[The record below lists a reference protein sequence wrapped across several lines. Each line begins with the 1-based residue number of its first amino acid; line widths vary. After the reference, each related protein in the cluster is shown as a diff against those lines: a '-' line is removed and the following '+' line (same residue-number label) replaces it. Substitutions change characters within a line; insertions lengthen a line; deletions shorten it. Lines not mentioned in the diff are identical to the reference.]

1 MKITKKMV
9 EYWYGNYIL
18 PNDVI
23 KDIVDL
29 ANEDYNVKFNEW
41 TQRYQ
46 AKNLGE

>member
-29 ANEDYNVKFNEW
+29 ANEDYNVKLLK
-41 TQRYQ
+41 QDIK
-46 AKNLGE
+46 KNLGE